1 MGRLLITLA
10 AVMALELGRGFAS
23 RAGAPPEVLLMGG
36 AGLCAVGLF
45 YRPAA
50 LGLAPDRLPLRV
62 LGGLALAAVLLLP
75 AAARWAGGPL
85 PAPFFAL
92 LATVIAAGEEIA
104 FRGAVYSE
112 LDRLFGP
119 GAAIPGRALLF
130 TLGHV
135 LTHPPLFLLAVLAMG
150 ILLSLWRW
158 ACRDLVAPVIGHV
171 IADLSL

>member
-1 MGRLLITLA
+1 MRRLLITLG
-10 AVMALELGRGFAS
+10 AVLALELGRGLAS
-23 RAGAPPEVLLMGG
+23 RAGAPPEVLLLAG
-36 AGLCAVGLF
+36 AALCAVALF

-50 LGLAPDRLPLRV
+50 LGLARDRLPLRL

-75 AAARWAGGPL
+75 AAARWSGGPL

-92 LATVIAAGEEIA
+92 VGTVIATGEEIG
-104 FRGAVYSE
+104 FRGAVYTE

-119 GAAIPGRALLF
+119 LAAIPGSALLF

-135 LTHPPLFLLAVLAMG
+135 LTHPPLFLVAVLATG
-150 ILLSLWRW
+150 ILLGLWRW